1 MSKQKQEVSLH
12 FNAMIG
18 HMDLYSSMCEKRKT
32 FFTFRR
38 SDYSAMMKFMLEKEQ
53 QLERFNLGADH
64 HQS

>member
-1 MSKQKQEVSLH
+1 
-12 FNAMIG
+12 MIG

-53 QLERFNLGADH
+53 QLERFNSGADH